1 MLFVA
6 PELLMG
12 NRVLRMNPR
21 EYPLDKFL
29 RVIFRDDDGS
39 PVHAVSVGDFLISKF
54 IGGKLKNGLVV
65 AGRKIDRQ
73 DDFHYNVVLF
83 RKDFQLL
90 RLVQLAAS

>member
-39 PVHAVSVGDFLISKF
+39 PVHAVSVGDHLINRF
-54 IGGKLKNGLVV
+54 IGQKLKQGVTV
-65 AGRKIDRQ
+65 AGRE
-73 DDFHYNVVLF
+73 F
-83 RKDFQLL
+83 
-90 RLVQLAAS
+90 